1 MQVKNRPSLARK
13 DVVPPDASQE
23 LFSLNSFLNY
33 GVPLVPIIKNPHAR
47 ILGVIGKPAGSLR
60 RSCERKGEESLRDIG
75 LLIVSLGI
83 ILIGAE
89 AFTNG
94 IEWLGQRLKLGAGAV
109 GSILAAVG
117 TALPET
123 MVPIIAFWGGGVG
136 TEGSEIGIGAIL
148 GAPFMLATLAFFIT
162 GLTALLLRRKNLPL
176 LLDAKVV
183 QRDLGFF
190 LIVYAMAI
198 LASFL
203 PNQLLKGGAALALF
217 SAYGIYVIQTLR
229 ASRGGHKQEKLA
241 PLYAARRTNN
251 PTSAMIIVQIVLAL
265 IAIVFGAHGFV
276 NAVQP
281 IAESLGIPVFVL
293 SLIITPI
300 ATELPEKFNSVLWI
314 RRGKDTLAMG
324 NLTGA
329 MVFQSSVIPAI
340 GIALTPWKLDT
351 LALWSAFLALGAA
364 MIPYFSLRRKGVI
377 FPTSLLIGGAFY
389 LLFIL
394 TVFRFPIQ

>member
-1 MQVKNRPSLARK
+1 M
-13 DVVPPDASQE
+13 
-23 LFSLNSFLNY
+23 
-33 GVPLVPIIKNPHAR
+33 
-47 ILGVIGKPAGSLR
+47 
-60 RSCERKGEESLRDIG
+60 RDIG
-75 LLIVSLGI
+75 LLIVSLGV

-94 IEWLGQRLKLGAGAV
+94 IEWLGQKLKLGAGAV

-123 MVPIIAFWGGGVG
+123 MVPIMAFLSGGAGQ
-136 TEGSEIGIGAIL
+136 EGSDIGIGAIL

-162 GLTALLLRRKNLPL
+162 GLTALLFRRKNLPL
-176 LLDAKVV
+176 MLDAKVV
-183 QRDLGFF
+183 RHDIAFF
-190 LIVYAMAI
+190 LTVYTTAI

-203 PNQLLKGGAALALF
+203 PNQLLKNGVALALL

-229 ASRGGHKQEKLA
+229 ASKEEHQHEHLA
-241 PLYAARRTNN
+241 PLYVAKRSNN
-251 PTSAMIIVQIVLAL
+251 PTMAMILGQIVLAL
-265 IAIVFGAHGFV
+265 IAIVLGAHGFV
-276 NAVQP
+276 SAVQP
-281 IAESLGIPVFVL
+281 IAVSAGIPVFVL

-314 RRGKDTLAMG
+314 RRGKDTLALG

-340 GIALTPWKLDT
+340 GIALTPWRLDA

-364 MIPYFSLRRKGVI
+364 LVPFLSLQRKGVI
-377 FPTSLLIGGAFY
+377 FPTSLLIGGVFY

-394 TVFRFPIQ
+394 TVFRFAIQ

>member
-1 MQVKNRPSLARK
+1 VEVKG
-13 DVVPPDASQE
+13 DM
-23 LFSLNSFLNY
+23 
-33 GVPLVPIIKNPHAR
+33 
-47 ILGVIGKPAGSLR
+47 
-60 RSCERKGEESLRDIG
+60 RKGEESLRDIG

>member
-1 MQVKNRPSLARK
+1 MK
-13 DVVPPDASQE
+13 DVVM
-23 LFSLNSFLNY
+23 
-33 GVPLVPIIKNPHAR
+33 
-47 ILGVIGKPAGSLR
+47 
-60 RSCERKGEESLRDIG
+60 
-75 LLIVSLGI
+75 LLVSLGI
-83 ILIGAE
+83 ILVGAE

-94 IEWLGQRLKLGAGAV
+94 IEWLGHKLKLGAGAV

-123 MVPIIAFWGGGVG
+123 MVPIIAFLGFQ
-136 TEGSEIGIGAIL
+136 EGMEGPDIGIGAIL

-162 GLTALLLRRKNLPL
+162 GLAAFLFRRNNRPL
-176 LLDAKVV
+176 HLEAKVV
-183 QRDLGFF
+183 QRDLTFF
-190 LIVYAMAI
+190 LIVYALAI

-203 PNQLLKGGAALALF
+203 PYQWLKNGAAWALL
-217 SAYGIYVIQTLR
+217 SAYGVYVFLTLR
-229 ASRGGHKQEKLA
+229 ASRGTHKQERLA
-241 PLYAARRTNN
+241 SLYVARSKEN
-251 PTSAMIIVQIVLAL
+251 PTMASVLIQIALSLAAII
-265 IAIVFGAHGFV
+265 FGARGFI

-281 IAESLGIPVFVL
+281 ISEVLGVPVFVL

-314 RRGKDTLAMG
+314 YRGKDTLAIG

-340 GIALTPWKLDT
+340 GIALTPWTLDA

-364 MIPYFSLRRKGVI
+364 LVPYLSLRYKGQI
-377 FPTSLLIGGAFY
+377 FPSSLIAGGVFY

-394 TVFRFPIQ
+394 SVFRFPNS

>member
-1 MQVKNRPSLARK
+1 M
-13 DVVPPDASQE
+13 
-23 LFSLNSFLNY
+23 
-33 GVPLVPIIKNPHAR
+33 I
-47 ILGVIGKPAGSLR
+47 
-60 RSCERKGEESLRDIG
+60 CERKGEKRLRDIG

-94 IEWLGQRLKLGAGAV
+94 IEWLGQKLMLGAGAV

-123 MVPIIAFWGGGVG
+123 MVPIMAFLSGGVG
-136 TEGSEIGIGAIL
+136 PEGSDIGIGAIL

-162 GLTALLLRRKNLPL
+162 GFTALLFRRRNLPL
-176 LLDAKVV
+176 QLDAKVV

-190 LIVYAMAI
+190 LFVYTMAI

-203 PNQLLKGGAALALF
+203 PSQLLKNGAALALLA
-217 SAYGIYVIQTLR
+217 AYAIYVFLTLR
-229 ASRGGHKQEKLA
+229 ASKGGHKQEDLA
-241 PLYAARRTNN
+241 PLYVATRTNN
-251 PTSAMIIVQIVLAL
+251 PSLVMILVQIALAL
-265 IAIVFGAHGFV
+265 IAIVFGARGFV

-281 IAESLGIPVFVL
+281 IAVSIGIPVFVL

-340 GIALTPWKLDT
+340 GIALTPWKLDA

-364 MIPYFSLRRKGVI
+364 MIPYLSLRRKGVI

-389 LLFIL
+389 LFFIL

>member
-1 MQVKNRPSLARK
+1 LK
-13 DVVPPDASQE
+13 DVAV
-23 LFSLNSFLNY
+23 
-33 GVPLVPIIKNPHAR
+33 
-47 ILGVIGKPAGSLR
+47 
-60 RSCERKGEESLRDIG
+60 
-75 LLIVSLGI
+75 LLVSLGV

-123 MVPIIAFWGGGVG
+123 MVPIIAIFGMDKG
-136 TEGSEIGIGAIL
+136 TEGADIGIGAIL

-162 GLTALLLRRKNLPL
+162 GLAALVFRRTNRPLRLE
-176 LLDAKVV
+176 AKVV
-183 QRDLGFF
+183 RRDLKFF
-190 LIVYAMAI
+190 LIVYTMAI
-198 LASFL
+198 FASFL
-203 PNQLLKGGAALALF
+203 SNQGLKNGVAWALVL
-217 SAYGIYVIQTLR
+217 AYGVYVVQTLR
-229 ASRGGHKQEKLA
+229 DCKDGCKHETLD
-241 PLYAARRTNN
+241 PLYVARHNEN
-251 PTSAMIIVQIVLAL
+251 PSLTIILVQIAFAL
-265 IAIVFGAHGFV
+265 IAIVVGAHGFV
-276 NAVQP
+276 NAVRP
-281 IAESLGIPVFVL
+281 IAMAIGIPVFVL

-329 MVFQSSVIPAI
+329 MVFQSSIIPAI

-351 LALWSAFLALGAA
+351 LALSSALLALGAA
-364 MIPYFSLRRKGVI
+364 MIPYISLQRKGVI
-377 FPTSLLIGGAFY
+377 YPTTLLIGGAFY

-394 TVFRFPIQ
+394 TVYRSLSL

>member
-1 MQVKNRPSLARK
+1 M
-13 DVVPPDASQE
+13 
-23 LFSLNSFLNY
+23 
-33 GVPLVPIIKNPHAR
+33 
-47 ILGVIGKPAGSLR
+47 
-60 RSCERKGEESLRDIG
+60 
-75 LLIVSLGI
+75 SLGI

-123 MVPIIAFWGGGVG
+123 MVPIMAFLNGGVG
-136 TEGSEIGIGAIL
+136 TEGSDIGIGAIL

-176 LLDAKVV
+176 LLDAKIV

-190 LIVYAMAI
+190 LIVYTLAI

-203 PNQLLKGGAALALF
+203 PNQLLKNSAALALLF
-217 SAYGIYVIQTLR
+217 AYGIYVIQTLR
-229 ASRGGHKQEKLA
+229 ASKGGHKQENLA
-241 PLYAARRTNN
+241 PLYMARRTNN
-251 PTSAMIIVQIVLAL
+251 PTTAMIIVQIVVAL
-265 IAIVFGAHGFV
+265 IAIVLGAHGFV

-329 MVFQSSVIPAI
+329 MVFQSSVIPAL
-340 GIALTPWKLDT
+340 GIALTPWILDS
-351 LALWSAFLALGAA
+351 LALWSALLALGAA
-364 MIPYFSLRRKGVI
+364 LIPYLSLRRNGVI

-394 TVFRFPIQ
+394 TVFRFSIQ

>member
-1 MQVKNRPSLARK
+1 
-13 DVVPPDASQE
+13 
-23 LFSLNSFLNY
+23 
-33 GVPLVPIIKNPHAR
+33 
-47 ILGVIGKPAGSLR
+47 
-60 RSCERKGEESLRDIG
+60 LRDIAV
-75 LLIVSLGI
+75 LLLSLGA

-123 MVPIIAFWGGGVG
+123 MVPIIAIFSIGK
-136 TEGSEIGIGAIL
+136 GSEGADIGIGAIL

-162 GLTALLLRRKNLPL
+162 GLAALLFRRKNRPL
-176 LLDAKVV
+176 LLEAKVV
-183 QRDLGFF
+183 RRDLKFF
-190 LIVYAMAI
+190 LIVYTMAVF
-198 LASFL
+198 ASFL
-203 PNQLLKGGAALALF
+203 SNQEFKNYVAWALVL
-217 SAYGIYVIQTLR
+217 AYGVYVLQILR
-229 ASRGGHKQEKLA
+229 DSKDGYKHEELA
-241 PLYAARRTNN
+241 PLYVARQTQN
-251 PTSAMIIVQIVLAL
+251 PTLGKILVQIIIAL
-265 IAIVFGAHGFV
+265 IAIVVGAQGFV
-276 NAVQP
+276 IAVQP
-281 IAESLGIPVFVL
+281 IAVAIGVPVFVL

-314 RRGKDTLAMG
+314 RRSKDTLAMG

-351 LALWSAFLALGAA
+351 LALSSALLALGAA
-364 MIPYFSLRRKGVI
+364 MIPFISLRRKGVI
-377 FPTSLLIGGAFY
+377 YPTTLLIGGVFY

-394 TVFRFPIQ
+394 TIYRSLIQ

>member
-1 MQVKNRPSLARK
+1 MK
-13 DVVPPDASQE
+13 
-23 LFSLNSFLNY
+23 
-33 GVPLVPIIKNPHAR
+33 
-47 ILGVIGKPAGSLR
+47 
-60 RSCERKGEESLRDIG
+60 DIG

-123 MVPIIAFWGGGVG
+123 MVPIMAFLGGGVG
-136 TEGSEIGIGAIL
+136 TEGSDIGIGAIL

-162 GLTALLLRRKNLPL
+162 GLTALLFRRKNLPL

-183 QRDLGFF
+183 RRDLQFF
-190 LIVYAMAI
+190 LLVYTMAI

-203 PNQLLKGGAALALF
+203 PNQLLKDGAALALLL
-217 SAYGIYVIQTLR
+217 AYGIYVLQTLR
-229 ASRGGHKQEKLA
+229 ASKGGHMHENLA
-241 PLYAARRTNN
+241 PLYVAGRTHS
-251 PTSAMIIVQIVLAL
+251 PTLAMILGQIVLAL

-281 IAESLGIPVFVL
+281 IAESVGIPVFVL

-340 GIALTPWKLDT
+340 GIALTPWKLDA

-364 MIPYFSLRRKGVI
+364 LIPYLSLRRKGVI
-377 FPTSLLIGGAFY
+377 FPTSLLVGGAFY
-389 LLFIL
+389 FLFIL
-394 TVFRFPIQ
+394 TVFRFPNQ

>member
-1 MQVKNRPSLARK
+1 MK
-13 DVVPPDASQE
+13 
-23 LFSLNSFLNY
+23 
-33 GVPLVPIIKNPHAR
+33 
-47 ILGVIGKPAGSLR
+47 
-60 RSCERKGEESLRDIG
+60 DIG
-75 LLIVSLGI
+75 MLIVSLGI

-123 MVPIIAFWGGGVG
+123 LVPIIAFL
-136 TEGSEIGIGAIL
+136 GSGMDTDGSDIGIGAIL

-162 GLTALLLRRKNLPL
+162 GLAALLFRQRNRPL
-176 LLDAKVV
+176 QLDTKVV
-183 QRDLGFF
+183 QRDLEFF
-190 LIVYAMAI
+190 LFVYTLAI

-203 PNQLLKGGAALALF
+203 PNQLLKNGAALGLLL
-217 SAYGIYVIQTLR
+217 AYGIYVFQTLR
-229 ASRGGHKQEKLA
+229 ASKGGHKQENLA
-241 PLYAARRTNN
+241 PLYVAVRTDE
-251 PTSAMIIVQIVLAL
+251 PTMAMILVQIVLAL
-265 IAIVFGAHGFV
+265 IAIIFGAHGFV

-281 IAESLGIPVFVL
+281 IAESVGIPVFVL

-364 MIPYFSLRRKGVI
+364 LIPYLSLRRKGVI
-377 FPTSLLIGGAFY
+377 FPSSLLIGGAFY